1 MQRSHC
7 LRCLFI
13 VVFSF
18 CLLSCSWSET
28 RRLLSTSERIMTER
42 PDSALNILL
51 DVNPDDL
58 HTRKQ
63 RAKHA
68 LLLSMALDKNYIDV
82 TDDSLTQL
90 AYHYYQRHGN
100 SHYKMLSAYYLGV
113 VHQNAGEYLQA
124 AIEFDEALSL
134 AKELKD
140 NHNAG
145 LACRHLSSIQNN
157 NYNHL
162 KALYYSQE
170 AIDFFEACG
179 ETLSADYARI
189 NMAMQMIRARKWDE
203 SLVIIDDVISR
214 NSYPPLI
221 QISMENRIEVLLWG
235 KEDFSGANEC
245 LDKITIGK
253 DYADSMIFYGYKG
266 YISEALGKTSDSKK
280 YFNLAQSYIKDAIDT
295 LTVYDQMSRAFKMQ
309 GDYKNAY
316 FYLKT
321 ATDLQNKQVTEIL
334 GQSVSGAFEEYYRD
348 SLKNQKE
355 RSRLNNIIYISL
367 ATVLLLIIVLL
378 SLITRKLHFDRI
390 QDIANIESLTNDLQV
405 LQSRNEHFRKASD
418 AVIIDKVR
426 FLQQLSD
433 SYFSWTDE
441 EVMKRE
447 KLKGAQTKDEII
459 SLFRRQIGEMRA
471 DKSLVLSLE
480 QAVNA
485 SNDNIVQRLR
495 QEYKGTFKEQD
506 YTILTMIFAGLS
518 IKSIAYFLRMSEPS
532 LRTRKTRY
540 KTLFQDQPVPSSPDF
555 IRMLG

>member
-58 HTRKQ
+58 HTRRQ

-145 LACRHLSSIQNN
+145 LCCRHLSSIHAF
-157 NYNHL
+157 NYNHVL
-162 KALYYSQE
+162 ALDYSKQ
-170 AIDFFEACG
+170 AADFFEACG

-235 KEDFSGANEC
+235 KEDFAGANEC

-253 DYADSMIFYGYKG
+253 DYADSMIFYGNKG

-295 LTVYDQMSRAFKMQ
+295 LTIYDQMSRAFKMQ

-316 FYLKT
+316 YYLLT
-321 ATDLQNKQVTEIL
+321 AGELQNKQVTEIL

-367 ATVLLLIIVLL
+367 AAVLLMIIVLL

-480 QAVNA
+480 QAVDA

-495 QEYKGTFKEQD
+495 QEYKGTFKERD
-506 YTILTMIFAGLS
+506 YTILTMFFAGLS